1 MKLEMNKKMKDFIII
16 GDFNIKILKDIYKY
30 MGIGEYYKGKITLYQ
45 NYRIKYKNDELDLF
59 YNYNKRGI
67 ILFNGNSSD
76 VSEMTVSEVIE
87 QIKLW
92 QKWVKDKEV
101 YLKEQKLKEMF

>member
-59 YNYNKRGI
+59 YNYNKRSI
-67 ILFNGNSSD
+67 ILFNGSSSD

-101 YLKEQKLKEMF
+101 YMKEQKLKEMF